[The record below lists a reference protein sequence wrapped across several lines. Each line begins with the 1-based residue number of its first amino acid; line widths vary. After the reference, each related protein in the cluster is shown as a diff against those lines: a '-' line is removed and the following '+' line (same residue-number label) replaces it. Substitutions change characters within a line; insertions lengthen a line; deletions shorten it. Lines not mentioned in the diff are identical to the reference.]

1 MARSEL
7 FLLLPVFEETD
18 KQPDYISRIGI
29 IDIKELNEY
38 IDKILESKEFL
49 TVENYTGYYDVD
61 NIKAFLLPIE
71 IMEDCYP
78 NAMTRFR
85 SAMNKWGENW
95 RNGKKQDN
103 NVVYKLWGKEI
114 QDCIL
119 CEITERKCVSTDG
132 STFLLASC
140 DDALSCK
147 TKTISVERQ
156 GKDVEIDTM
165 ELELKN
171 ITSWFENNRRP
182 SRVFNWNPKHGEY
195 GKGEY
200 PGASKLMGSREEAA
214 ELLHKAVGTDL
225 RVLFFF
231 DEKYNQYI
239 EFKRESENT
248 YHAFHL
254 DKEDEKR
261 VPAKIKQHIDMLR

>member
-119 CEITERKCVSTDG
+119 CEITAVSYTHL
-132 STFLLASC
+132 TLP
-140 DDALSCK
+140 
-147 TKTISVERQ
+147 T
-156 GKDVEIDTM
+156 
-165 ELELKN
+165 N
-171 ITSWFENNRRP
+171 
-182 SRVFNWNPKHGEY
+182 SRV
-195 GKGEY
+195 
-200 PGASKLMGSREEAA
+200 
-214 ELLHKAVGTDL
+214 
-225 RVLFFF
+225 
-231 DEKYNQYI
+231 
-239 EFKRESENT
+239 
-248 YHAFHL
+248 
-254 DKEDEKR
+254 
-261 VPAKIKQHIDMLR
+261 